1 LRPLDVAVFLPFAQ
15 TQQIVTR
22 QRTPHLIGRE
32 QALRQLDRALDR
44 VAPSRGALVVV
55 SGEAG
60 IGKTRLLEEFASRR
74 SGSLVVRGGC
84 VEHVAYAPWTDA
96 LWWLVESVGDG
107 VVGELPRSV
116 AAQLARLIPS
126 LEAAEPTA
134 GDDEEGQ
141 RLLFEA
147 VVELLARTA
156 ASRELVLV
164 VDDVHWIDP
173 ASRGL
178 LRYVAGNLRRVPILL
193 VAAYRAE
200 DSGAE
205 RELIAQL
212 GRLCDDRISL
222 ERLSRESTS
231 ELAANLLDPDP
242 VAADVERIA
251 GEAEG
256 NPLFVEELVAAAGTR
271 GIPET
276 LRDLMLARFTSLDDD
291 ARHLVSVAA
300 VIGARASRAWLSC
313 ASGLTGPRARTAAR
327 AAADAGVLV
336 ADDGGGYA
344 FRHALLRQA
353 VLADLLPDDRV
364 ALHRAIAQA
373 LEDDAECAVGVDR
386 VAELAHHWD
395 AAEDASLALRWL
407 VVAARHAQTTY
418 AFQAAFEA
426 YERALVWWNAVVNAA
441 EVAGTDHA
449 ALLLEAADAA
459 GLAGHTERAADLA
472 RSGLDESFT
481 LDLTRGVEAAGRA
494 YPLLWTADR
503 APELFAFATSN
514 VLPVLDRVEP
524 GARARFLV
532 TQAEHLASYATPVEM
547 RGPATQMM
555 AALDQIA
562 DPVLEARARVINA
575 WCYEAYGEF
584 DRADREYELAG
595 AIARDADAFSM
606 LLLVLLNHAS
616 FKTALADWDACLKL
630 LDSADEVGDRFG
642 LRRNLAGARCLRA
655 FVSCMQGDL
664 VGAWAAL
671 QLLDG
676 IFLEGLDAWERAN
689 GRGVVQLS
697 SGEFD
702 VVLAEVEPDSVGAA
716 LPVDSELAIEIATLT
731 ADALAWKDDIV
742 RARHAV
748 DAGEA
753 AVAHHRETY
762 SHGRLAMVGMRI
774 EADAAVAGDA
784 IRSLAALEEAQA
796 RAAVIVD
803 AWNAA
808 VAPLQSST
816 PLVDAYS
823 RAIDAEYARLVG
835 EGVVQRARV
844 AAEAFDAISMPY
856 FATYF
861 RWREAEAML
870 LDGDRPT
877 ATEVL
882 KRARAT
888 ALAHGFGG
896 LAHAIAALARSHQLR
911 LGPAR
916 TTVDGDEALSV
927 RELEV
932 LRLVVDGKSN
942 PEIASI
948 LFISRRTAAAHV
960 SSILRKMNASSR
972 VEATSEAHRRGYV

>member
-1 LRPLDVAVFLPFAQ
+1 
-15 TQQIVTR
+15 
-22 QRTPHLIGRE
+22 
-32 QALRQLDRALDR
+32 
-44 VAPSRGALVVV
+44 
-55 SGEAG
+55 
-60 IGKTRLLEEFASRR
+60 
-74 SGSLVVRGGC
+74 
-84 VEHVAYAPWTDA
+84 
-96 LWWLVESVGDG
+96 
-107 VVGELPRSV
+107 
-116 AAQLARLIPS
+116 
-126 LEAAEPTA
+126 
-134 GDDEEGQ
+134 

-156 ASRELVLV
+156 AARDLVLV

-178 LRYVAGNLRRVPILL
+178 LRYVTANLRRVPILL
-193 VAAYRAE
+193 VVAYRTE
-200 DSGAE
+200 DSRAE

-222 ERLSRESTS
+222 ERLSRASTS
-231 ELAANLLDPDP
+231 ELAANLLGPDP

-256 NPLFVEELVAAAGTR
+256 NPLFVEELVAATGVQA
-271 GIPET
+271 IPET
-276 LRDLMLARFTSLDDD
+276 LRDLMRARFTSLDDD

-300 VIGARASRAWLSC
+300 VIGGRAPRAWLSY
-313 ASGLTGPRARTAAR
+313 ASGLTGSRVRNATRT
-327 AAADAGVLV
+327 AADAGVLI
-336 ADDGGGYA
+336 ADEGGGYA

-353 VLADLLPDDRV
+353 VLDDLLPDDRV
-364 ALHRAIAQA
+364 ELHRAVAEA
-373 LEDDAECAVGVDR
+373 LRDHGVCAVGVDR

-407 VVAARHAQTTY
+407 VAAARQAQTTY
-418 AFQAAFEA
+418 AFEAASDA

-459 GLAGHTERAADLA
+459 GLAGQTERAADLA

-514 VLPVLDRVEP
+514 VLPILDRVEP
-524 GARARFLV
+524 GTRARFLV
-532 TQAEHLASYATPVEM
+532 TQAEHLASYATPGEM
-547 RGPATQMM
+547 RRPATEMM

-575 WCYEAYGEF
+575 WCYEAFGEF
-584 DRADREYELAG
+584 ERVDSEFELAG

-616 FKTALADWDACLKL
+616 FKTSLADWDACLKL
-630 LDSADEVGDRFG
+630 LDSADEIGHRFG

-655 FVSCMQGDL
+655 FVLCMQGDL
-664 VGAWAAL
+664 AGAWRAL
-671 QLLDG
+671 ELLDG
-676 IFLEGLDAWERAN
+676 IFLEGLDAWERAK
-689 GRGVVQLS
+689 GRGVAQLS

-702 VVLAEVEPDSVGAA
+702 AVLAEVEPEAVGAA
-716 LPVDSELAIEIATLT
+716 LPGDSELAIEIATLT
-731 ADALAWKDDIV
+731 ADALAWKGDIAS
-742 RARHAV
+742 ARRAV

-753 AVAHHRETY
+753 AVSHHRETFW
-762 SHGRLAMVGMRI
+762 HGRLAMVGMRL
-774 EADAAVAGDA
+774 EADAAVVADAG
-784 IRSLAALEEAQA
+784 RSLSALEDAHA
-796 RAAVIVD
+796 RAAVI
-803 AWNAA
+803 AETWNTA
-808 VAPLQSST
+808 VAQLQSSS
-816 PLVDAYS
+816 PLVNAYS
-823 RAIDAEYARLVG
+823 GAVDAEFARLAG
-835 EGVVQRARV
+835 EAVVQRAHL
-844 AAEAFDAISMPY
+844 AADAFDMLSMPY

-870 LDGDRPT
+870 LDDDRPT
-877 ATEVL
+877 ATELL
-882 KRARAT
+882 KGTRAK
-888 ALAHGFGG
+888 ALAHGFFGLENAITG
-896 LAHAIAALARSHQLR
+896 LARTHHLR

-972 VEATSEAHRRGYV
+972 VEATSEALRRGYV

>member
-1 LRPLDVAVFLPFAQ
+1 MSRH
-15 TQQIVTR
+15 
-22 QRTPHLIGRE
+22 RTPHLIGRE
-32 QALRQLDRALDR
+32 HALRQLDGAFDR
-44 VAPSRGALVVV
+44 VAPSGGSLVLV

-74 SGSLVVRGGC
+74 PGSLVVRGGC

-96 LWWLVESVGDG
+96 LWWLSESVGAG
-107 VVGELPRSV
+107 VVDELPRSV
-116 AAQLARLIPS
+116 AAELARLIPS
-126 LEAAEPTA
+126 LEAADPPA
-134 GDDEEGQ
+134 SDDGEGQ

-164 VDDVHWIDP
+164 IDDVHWIDP
-173 ASRGL
+173 ASRAL
-178 LRYVAGNLRRVPILL
+178 LRYVAGNLGRVPILL
-193 VAAYRAE
+193 VVAYRTE

-212 GRLCDDRISL
+212 GRLCDDRIAL

-231 ELAANLLDPDP
+231 ELAAHLLGPDP
-242 VAADVERIA
+242 VAADVEKIA
-251 GEAEG
+251 GDAEG
-256 NPLFVEELVAAAGTR
+256 NPLFVEELVAAAGTK

-276 LRDLMLARFTSLDDD
+276 LRDLMLARFASLDDD
-291 ARHLVSVAA
+291 ARHLVTVAA
-300 VIGARASRAWLSC
+300 VIGARAPRAWLSI
-313 ASGLTGPRARTAAR
+313 ASGLDGPRARTATR
-327 AAADAGVLV
+327 AVADAGVLV
-336 ADDGGGYA
+336 ADEGGGYE

-353 VLADLLPDDRV
+353 VLDDLLPDDRV
-364 ALHRAIAQA
+364 ELHRAVAQA
-373 LEDDAECAVGVDR
+373 LSDNGECAVGVDR

-407 VVAARHAQTTY
+407 VAAARQAQATY
-418 AFQAAFEA
+418 ASEAAFEA
-426 YERALVWWNAVVNAA
+426 YERALVWWDAVVNAA

-459 GLAGHTERAADLA
+459 GLAGYPERAADLA

-524 GARARFLV
+524 ATRARFLV

-547 RGPATQMM
+547 RGPATEMM

-584 DRADREYELAG
+584 DRVDREFELAG

-616 FKTALADWDACLKL
+616 FKTSLADWDACLKL
-630 LDSADEVGDRFG
+630 LDSADQVGDRFG

-655 FVSCMQGDL
+655 FASCMQGDL
-664 VGAWAAL
+664 AGAWRAL
-671 QLLDG
+671 EQLDG
-676 IFLEGLDAWERAN
+676 IFLEGLDAWERAK
-689 GRGVVQLS
+689 GRGVLRLS

-702 VVLAEVEPDSVGAA
+702 AVLAEVEPDEVGAA
-716 LPVDSELAIEIATLT
+716 LPTDSELAIEIATLT
-731 ADALAWKDDIV
+731 ADALAWKGDIA
-742 RARHAV
+742 RARLAI

-753 AVAHHRETY
+753 AVSHHRETFW
-762 SHGRLAMVGMRI
+762 HGRLAMVGMRI
-774 EADAAVAGDA
+774 EADVAVGAEA
-784 IRSLAALEEAQA
+784 SRSLAAMEVAQA
-796 RAAVIVD
+796 RAAVI
-803 AWNAA
+803 AETWGAA
-808 VAPLQSST
+808 VEQLQSSS

-823 RAIDAEYARLVG
+823 RAIDAEFARLSG
-835 EGVVQRARV
+835 EDVVQRARL

-861 RWREAEAML
+861 RWREAEAIL
-870 LDGDRPT
+870 VDGDRPT
-877 ATEVL
+877 ATELL
-882 KRARAT
+882 KRTRAT
-888 ALAHGFGG
+888 ALTHGFFG
-896 LAHAIAALARSHQLR
+896 LEHAIMALARTRQLR

-948 LFISRRTAAAHV
+948 LFITRRTAAAHV
-960 SSILRKMNASSR
+960 SSILRKMDASSR
-972 VEATSEAHRRGYV
+972 VVAASEALRRGLV

>member
-1 LRPLDVAVFLPFAQ
+1 M
-15 TQQIVTR
+15 
-22 QRTPHLIGRE
+22 
-32 QALRQLDRALDR
+32 RQLDGALDR
-44 VAPSRGALVVV
+44 VAPSGGSLVLV

-60 IGKTRLLEEFASRR
+60 IGKSRLLEEFASRR
-74 SGSLVVRGGC
+74 PEALVVRGGC

-96 LWWLVESVGDG
+96 LWWLWESVGDG
-107 VVGELPRSV
+107 VAGELPRSV

-126 LEAAEPTA
+126 LGAAEPSA
-134 GDDEEGQ
+134 GDDGEGQ

-193 VAAYRAE
+193 VVAYRTE

-231 ELAANLLDPDP
+231 ELAAHLLGPDP
-242 VAADVERIA
+242 VAAEVERIA
-251 GEAEG
+251 GDAEG
-256 NPLFVEELVAAAGTR
+256 NPLFVEELVAAAGAR

-291 ARHLVSVAA
+291 ARHLVTVAA
-300 VIGARASRAWLSC
+300 VIGARAPRAWLAC
-313 ASGLTGPRARTAAR
+313 ASGLTGSCARTATR
-327 AAADAGVLV
+327 AVADAGVLV
-336 ADDGGGYA
+336 ADETGGYA

-353 VLADLLPDDRV
+353 VLDDLLPDERV
-364 ALHRAIAQA
+364 ALHRAVASA
-373 LEDDAECAVGVDR
+373 LRDHGECAVGVDR

-395 AAEDASLALRWL
+395 AAEDAGLALRWL
-407 VVAARHAQTTY
+407 VAAARQAQATY
-418 AFQAAFEA
+418 AFEAAFEA
-426 YERALVWWNAVVNAA
+426 YERALVWWDAVADAA

-459 GLAGHTERAADLA
+459 GLAGYPERAADLA

-524 GARARFLV
+524 GTRARFLV

-547 RGPATQMM
+547 RGPATEMM

-584 DRADREYELAG
+584 ERVDREFELAG

-616 FKTALADWDACLKL
+616 FKTSLADWDACLKL

-655 FVSCMQGDL
+655 FASCMQGDL
-664 VGAWAAL
+664 AGAWGAL
-671 QLLDG
+671 EQLDG
-676 IFLEGLDAWERAN
+676 IFLEGLDAWERAK
-689 GRGVVQLS
+689 GRGVVRLAR
-697 SGEFD
+697 GEFD
-702 VVLAEVEPDSVGAA
+702 AVLAEVEPDEVGAA
-716 LPVDSELAIEIATLT
+716 LPGDSELAIEIATLT
-731 ADALAWKDDIV
+731 ADALAWKGEIA

-753 AVAHHRETY
+753 AVSHHRETFW
-762 SHGRLAMVGMRI
+762 HGRLAMVGMRI
-774 EADAAVAGDA
+774 EADAAAAAETG
-784 IRSLAALEEAQA
+784 RSVAALEEAQA
-796 RAAVIVD
+796 RAAVI
-803 AWNAA
+803 AETWSAA
-808 VAPLQSST
+808 VAQLQSSS

-823 RAIDAEYARLVG
+823 RAIDAELARLSG
-835 EGVVQRARV
+835 EGVVQHAHR

-861 RWREAEAML
+861 RRREAEAML
-870 LDGDRPT
+870 ASGDRLS
-877 ATEVL
+877 ATELL
-882 KRARAT
+882 KRTRAT
-888 ALAHGFGG
+888 ALAHGFLG
-896 LAHAIAALARSHQLR
+896 LEQAITALARTSQLR

-948 LFISRRTAAAHV
+948 LFITRRTAAAHV
-960 SSILRKMNASSR
+960 SSILRKMDASSR
-972 VEATSEAHRRGYV
+972 VEAASEALRRGYV